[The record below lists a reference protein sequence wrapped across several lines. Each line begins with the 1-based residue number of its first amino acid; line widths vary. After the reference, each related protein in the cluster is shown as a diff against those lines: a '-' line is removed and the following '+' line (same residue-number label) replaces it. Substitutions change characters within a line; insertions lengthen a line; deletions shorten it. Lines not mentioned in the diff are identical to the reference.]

1 MGKAKPKAAAS
12 KAKGA
17 GGVPGGAIL
26 AAVLVVAVAAAMGL
40 LFPWGVAAPEAPPEP
55 FHSRVEVSNTRRHGR
70 TLVTFTAE
78 AHDDASGLQNLLLV
92 AVAGLGLTLHDATLR
107 VDARRGRVNN
117 ILTVTTHAGAQV
129 SAPSARGVEP

>member
-40 LFPWGVAAPEAPPEP
+40 LFPWGVAAPEAPPEQP
-55 FHSRVEVSNTRRHGR
+55 VGGV
-70 TLVTFTAE
+70 AE
-78 AHDDASGLQNLLLV
+78 AHPYRDHDPGPNPSQADAS
-92 AVAGLGLTLHDATLR
+92 R
-107 VDARRGRVNN
+107 
-117 ILTVTTHAGAQV
+117 
-129 SAPSARGVEP
+129 

>member
-40 LFPWGVAAPEAPPEP
+40 LFPWGVAAPEAPPEQP
-55 FHSRVEVSNTRRHGR
+55 VGGVAEANPTRDRDPGPNPSQADASRQPGGAAEAGEPRQEEEAAAAPAATAASRRGTRR
-70 TLVTFTAE
+70 
-78 AHDDASGLQNLLLV
+78 
-92 AVAGLGLTLHDATLR
+92 
-107 VDARRGRVNN
+107 
-117 ILTVTTHAGAQV
+117 
-129 SAPSARGVEP
+129 